1 MMQQRE
7 WLKLVMDFSHAIID
21 DNGDIIRKY
30 RWSAKE
36 AKWHKDQGKNV
47 IKLDI
52 KVIKINKFQQA
63 WELVGESLY

>member
-1 MMQQRE
+1 
-7 WLKLVMDFSHAIID
+7 MDFSHAVID

-30 RWSAKE
+30 RWSVKE

-47 IKLDI
+47 IKLDV
-52 KVIKINKFQQA
+52 KVVKINQYQQA

>member
-1 MMQQRE
+1 
-7 WLKLVMDFSHAIID
+7 MDFSHAIVD

-47 IKLDI
+47 IKLDVQ
-52 KVIKINKFQQA
+52 VIKINHYQHA
-63 WELVGESLY
+63 LELVGESLY

>member
-1 MMQQRE
+1 
-7 WLKLVMDFSHAIID
+7 VDFSHAIID

-47 IKLDI
+47 IKLDV
-52 KVIKINKFQQA
+52 KVIKINHYQHA

>member
-1 MMQQRE
+1 
-7 WLKLVMDFSHAIID
+7 MDFSHAIID

-47 IKLDI
+47 IKLDV